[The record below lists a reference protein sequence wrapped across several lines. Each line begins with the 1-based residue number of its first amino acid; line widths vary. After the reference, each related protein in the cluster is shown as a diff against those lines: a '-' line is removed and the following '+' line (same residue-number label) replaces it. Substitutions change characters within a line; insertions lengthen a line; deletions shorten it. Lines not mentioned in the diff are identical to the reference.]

1 LFLRYQR
8 RTFMK
13 FASIARA
20 GLLLRMMILATAFAA
35 PALAATT
42 IPIHMTFVEAVPKQ
56 AGCTRPFDICGM
68 GEVIPLGQATETIQF
83 GVACGGACDLRIIT
97 FADGTLIVEE
107 TEHGGSCPGNCNNR
121 PGYGQPGMGPI
132 TDVIVGGTGA
142 YAGASGSLS
151 GTVHLAGKSTQIKL
165 AGTLILP

>member
-1 LFLRYQR
+1 
-8 RTFMK
+8 MK
-13 FASIARA
+13 LAHVAGPGLILGMLALLAAFALPVRA
-20 GLLLRMMILATAFAA
+20 ATA
-35 PALAATT
+35 
-42 IPIHMTFVEAVPKQ
+42 IPIKMTFVEAVPKQ
-56 AGCTRPFDICGM
+56 ADCTRPFDICGT
-68 GEVIPLGQATETIQF
+68 GEVVPLGQATETIQF

-132 TDVIVGGTGA
+132 TDVIVGGTGD

-151 GTVHLAGKSTQIKL
+151 GTVHLAGNSTQIKL

>member
-1 LFLRYQR
+1 
-8 RTFMK
+8 MK
-13 FASIARA
+13 LAHVACPGLILGMLALLAAYALPVRA
-20 GLLLRMMILATAFAA
+20 ATA
-35 PALAATT
+35 
-42 IPIHMTFVEAVPKQ
+42 IPIKMTFVEAVPKQ
-56 AGCTRPFDICGM
+56 ADCTRPFDICGT
-68 GEVIPLGQATETIQF
+68 GEVVPLGQATETIQF

-97 FADGTLIVEE
+97 LADGTLIVDE

-151 GTVHLAGKSTQIKL
+151 GTVHLAGSSTQIKL
-165 AGTLILP
+165 AGTLTLP

>member
-1 LFLRYQR
+1 MQFARIT
-8 RTFMK
+8 RT
-13 FASIARA
+13 
-20 GLLLRMMILATAFAA
+20 GLLLGMMILATAFAA

-42 IPIHMTFVEAVPKQ
+42 IPIHMTFVEALPKQ
-56 AGCTRPFDICGM
+56 ADCAHPFDICGT

-83 GVACGGACDLRIIT
+83 GVACGGTCDLRIIT
-97 FADGTLIVEE
+97 LADGTLIVEE
-107 TEHGGSCPGNCNNR
+107 TEHGGSCPGNCSNR

-151 GTVHLAGKSTQIKL
+151 GTVHLAGNSTQIKL